1 MNLNSALLAAGALM
15 TLAYPRTLHAA
26 AVDTTAPQQ
35 AAATLNQL
43 LAADWQAH
51 KVTANPQASDETLV
65 RRLYL
70 DIVGRIPTLAETL
83 SFLADTA
90 SDKRARLI
98 DTLLAS
104 EGHTLHFFH
113 WWADLL
119 RLCHSNPGT
128 SNICGREYAQ
138 FIKESLR
145 ANKPYDQIVR
155 ELLTAGGNVW
165 ENPAIGYAMRD
176 RGMPLDHAANTTRIF
191 LGTRIE
197 CAQCHNHPFDKWT
210 QKQFFQN
217 AAYTHAYDA
226 IDYYSPTFDEA
237 KKRVTD
243 LQKKD
248 GPQSHRWLYASV
260 VHSILPLRNATVKWF
275 DNQPLKLPHD
285 YQYADAKPLSAVP
298 PATLMGS
305 SPDLSKHRHS
315 TAAYAQWLT
324 APENPRFTR
333 VIANRMWKKV
343 FGRGLIEP
351 ADEILDSTQPSHPAL
366 MTALE
371 ELMVRQRYDLRAF
384 LRVLYN
390 TRAYQGQ
397 VTRAELQPG
406 EDYRFTGPL
415 LSRMSAEQIWDSLVS
430 LVHPAVDAPNEAM
443 LQRLRLT
450 MAACRKLD
458 DALKAMPA
466 KEMLDRA
473 AREVVPIVEA
483 QNAKVSEIQSRLAA
497 ARADRKT
504 DPAVL
509 RAIGIELTNS
519 MGGYHRALSDHIL
532 VPATL
537 RLAER
542 ANGGKPVP
550 KPAPPNPA
558 AVQKQVTQTAFSS
571 LGAYEHI
578 RIPGYDEDEPTAADT
593 KAAHQ
598 RLFQA
603 EAERLG
609 IPAKEQPAYIAY
621 RFKVQPEWFRAA
633 ELPSPAP
640 PGHVLRE
647 MGQSDREVIE
657 NASTE
662 ASIPQALIF
671 MNSPLQQD
679 LLSPHSLLKRGL
691 TTDAAKLSSTE
702 AIYLTLLSRRPTT
715 QELAAL
721 EKSGLDS
728 PDDLI
733 IALLNTRQFIYIQ

>member
-1 MNLNSALLAAGALM
+1 MKPNIALI
-15 TLAYPRTLHAA
+15 AA
-26 AVDTTAPQQ
+26 AVLMVPANRVHAETATTDPRQ
-35 AAATLNQL
+35 AAAALDQL

-51 KVTANPQASDETLV
+51 KVTANPPASEETLV

-70 DIVGRIPTLAETL
+70 DIVGRIPTLAETRG
-83 SFLADTA
+83 FLEDTA
-90 SDKRARLI
+90 PDKRARLI

-119 RLCHSNPGT
+119 RLCHSNGGT
-128 SNICGREYAQ
+128 ASICGKEYAQ
-138 FIKESLR
+138 FIKDSLR
-145 ANKPYDQIVR
+145 AHKPYDQIVR
-155 ELLTAGGNVW
+155 ELITAGGNVW
-165 ENPAIGYAMRD
+165 ENPAIGYSMRD
-176 RGMPLDHAANTTRIF
+176 RGMPLDHAANTARIF

-210 QKQFFQN
+210 QLQFFQN
-217 AAYTHAYDA
+217 ASYTHGYDA
-226 IDYYSPTFDEA
+226 IDFYSPGIDEA
-237 KKRVTD
+237 KKLVAD

-248 GPQSHRWLYASV
+248 GPQSHRPLYGAI
-260 VHSILPLRNATVKWF
+260 VHTSLPLRNSTVKWF

-285 YQYADAKPLSAVP
+285 YQYDDAKPLSTVQPAV
-298 PATLMGS
+298 LMGT
-305 SPDLSKHRHS
+305 SPDLSKHQHS
-315 TAAYAQWLT
+315 TAAYAHWLT
-324 APENPRFTR
+324 EPENPRFTR
-333 VIANRMWKKV
+333 VIANRMWSKV

-351 ADEILDSTQPSHPAL
+351 VDEILDSTVPSHPAL

-371 ELMVRQRYDLRAF
+371 KLMISQRYDLRAF

-415 LSRMSAEQIWDSLVS
+415 LRRMSAEQIWDSFVTLA
-430 LVHPAVDAPNEAM
+430 HPAVDATNEQT
-443 LQRLRLT
+443 LQRSRRT

-458 DALKAMPA
+458 DALKAMTA
-466 KEMLDRA
+466 EELLERA
-473 AREVVPIVEA
+473 TRDVVPIVQA
-483 QNAKVSEIQSRLAA
+483 QNTRVSEIQNRLNT
-497 ARADRKT
+497 ARADKKT

-509 RAIGIELTNS
+509 RAIGEELKNS
-519 MGGYHRALSDHIL
+519 MGSYHIALSDHIL

-542 ANGGKPVP
+542 VNGGKPVANP
-550 KPAPPNPA
+550 IPPTA
-558 AVQKQVTQTAFSS
+558 ADVQKQVTQNAFSA

-578 RIPGYDEDEPTAADT
+578 RIPGYDEDEPTAAET

-598 RLFQA
+598 RLFLA

-609 IPAKEQPAYIAY
+609 IPPNEQPAYIAH
-621 RFKVQPEWFRAA
+621 RFKIQPEWFRAA

-647 MGQSDREVIE
+647 LGQSDREVIE

-662 ASIPQALIF
+662 ASIPQALLL
-671 MNSPLQQD
+671 MNSPLMED
-679 LLSPHSLLKRGL
+679 LLSPHSLLKRGIPV
-691 TTDAAKLSSTE
+691 TAAKTSQAE
-702 AIYLTLLSRRPTT
+702 AIYLTLLSRRPTP
-715 QELAAL
+715 QELATL

-733 IALLNTRQFIYIQ
+733 TALLNTRQFIYIQ